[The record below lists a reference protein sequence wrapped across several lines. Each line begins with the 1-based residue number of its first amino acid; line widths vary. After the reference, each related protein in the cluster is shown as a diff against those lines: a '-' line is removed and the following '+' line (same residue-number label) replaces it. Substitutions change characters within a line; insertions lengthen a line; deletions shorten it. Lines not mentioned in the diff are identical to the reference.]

1 MQIDENTLINVLNYL
16 KMLDYFS
23 NACITYKILLTI
35 PVVIAYTK
43 RSFSKLKQIK
53 SYLRFTISQ
62 KKLNGLVILIIEKK
76 Y

>member
-1 MQIDENTLINVLNYL
+1 
-16 KMLDYFS
+16 MLDYFS

-35 PVVIAYTK
+35 PVVIAYAK

-76 Y
+76 ILEQLK